1 MIQVILNGQ
10 PESLQPDL
18 SVLALLEARG
28 LVGKR
33 LAVERNGE
41 IVPKA
46 RHAEVKL
53 ADGDRLESADFA
65 TILKSMLVDVS
76 QTQQHATRM
85 AESFELGQ
93 HQDLASVMVDQ
104 QKAKLAFQTTLQ
116 VRNKLMSAYQ
126 DIMNMPV

>member
-1 MIQVILNGQ
+1 MNAIDTRH
-10 PESLQPDL
+10 SLTN
-18 SVLALLEARG
+18 ALDGPQFLTNTAP
-28 LVGKR
+28 
-33 LAVERNGE
+33 A
-41 IVPKA
+41 I
-46 RHAEVKL
+46 

-93 HQDLASVMVDQ
+93 HQDLAGVMVDQ
-104 QKAKLAFQTTLQ
+104 QKAKLAFQTPLQ

>member
-1 MIQVILNGQ
+1 MNAIDTRH
-10 PESLQPDL
+10 SLTN
-18 SVLALLEARG
+18 ALDGPQFLTNTAP
-28 LVGKR
+28 
-33 LAVERNGE
+33 A
-41 IVPKA
+41 A
-46 RHAEVKL
+46 

-126 DIMNMPV
+126 DITNMPV

>member
-1 MIQVILNGQ
+1 MNAIDTRH
-10 PESLQPDL
+10 SLTN
-18 SVLALLEARG
+18 ALDGPQFLTNTAP
-28 LVGKR
+28 
-33 LAVERNGE
+33 A
-41 IVPKA
+41 A
-46 RHAEVKL
+46 

-65 TILKSMLVDVS
+65 TILKSMLVNVS